1 MTVHLDKTN
10 GYLTSGRPEAIVR
23 NASTALLESILA
35 TCGIEQALAIEIEE
49 ELDARENVRTL
60 GHLFNAV
67 RLFGPR
73 LTVPVNLTMP
83 TPSKS

>member
-1 MTVHLDKTN
+1 MTVHLDKNN
-10 GYLTSGRPEAIVR
+10 GYQTSGRPEAIVR
-23 NASTALLESILA
+23 NASTALLESLA
-35 TCGIEQALAIEIEE
+35 ATRGTALELAIEIEE

-73 LTVPVNLTMP
+73 LTA
-83 TPSKS
+83 